1 MICQSGLVEIPGPAD
16 LWRRWAA
23 LATAL
28 TVVGFDDV
36 WMVGACGAHHDDHGG
51 NWARLALVE
60 GGRAVLYGYDH
71 EYSATVDAEPPV
83 DVLAGAPDWVPWDE
97 LSPYAAEDQL
107 GYLYW
112 HDGTAWGCAPYDEE
126 DGLAQ
131 TAGAV
136 LDRAAALAELFDF
149 VVQWGNYEPA
159 DDADE
164 ARVRAAC
171 EGLLAAAETQAV
183 DGSVLRAY
191 PGDLIE
197 AGLAVAAAGGI
208 TPGGAPPVIA
218 AGTQPRERR
227 VRKLSDREHR
237 RLVWDAMQRAEELDR
252 PLPPPTPAMD
262 NLVRWVRDRAPNH
275 DGRCSLLFWA
285 SASGAS
291 EQDGEFPPEVRLG
304 EESLTIFG
312 QAVDLVH
319 AVRVEEADRR
329 AGAWFFLRVETTA
342 GDATFERRYD
352 SWPDW
357 WPDNGISGPGRDDL
371 AQEMAGREERWRPRW
386 TALLDSDVAF
396 GD

>member
-1 MICQSGLVEIPGPAD
+1 VEIPGPAD
-16 LWRRWAA
+16 LWQRWAA

-28 TVVGFDDV
+28 TAVGFDDV
-36 WMVGACGAHHDDHGG
+36 WMVGERGARHDDHGG
-51 NWARLALVE
+51 NWATLALID

-83 DVLAGAPDWVPWDE
+83 DVLAGAPDWIPWDE
-97 LSPYAAEDQL
+97 LTPFAADDQL
-107 GYLYW
+107 GYVYW

-136 LDRAAALAELFDF
+136 LERAATLTELYDF
-149 VVQWGNYEPA
+149 VVQWGEREPVS
-159 DDADE
+159 DTDAG
-164 ARVRAAC
+164 RIRAAC
-171 EGLLAAAETQAV
+171 EALLDAAERQAV
-183 DGSVLRAY
+183 DDGVLRAY
-191 PGDLIE
+191 PGDLVE

-208 TPGGAPPVIA
+208 TPGGVRPTIP
-218 AGTQPRERR
+218 AGTRPRERR
-227 VRKLSDREHR
+227 ARKLSDREHR

-252 PLPPPTPAMD
+252 PLPPPTPSMD
-262 NLVRWVRDRAPNH
+262 NLVRWVRDRAPNG

-291 EQDGEFPPEVRLG
+291 EQDGEFAPVVRDG
-304 EESLTIFG
+304 EDSLTIFG

-319 AVRVEEADRR
+319 AVRTDEADPR
-329 AGAWFFLRVETTA
+329 AGSWLFLRVETTA

-357 WPDNGISGPGRDDL
+357 WADNGISGPGRDEL
-371 AQEMAGREERWRPRW
+371 AQEMSRREEQWRPRW
-386 TALLDSDVAF
+386 TVLLAPDVAF